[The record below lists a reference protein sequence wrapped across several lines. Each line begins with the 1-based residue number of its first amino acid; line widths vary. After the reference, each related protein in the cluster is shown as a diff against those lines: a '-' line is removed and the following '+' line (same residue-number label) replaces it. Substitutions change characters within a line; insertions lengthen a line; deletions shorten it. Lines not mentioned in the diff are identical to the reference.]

1 MEHITTGSA
10 SVMHTDSWVEAWKFA
25 TDAHQ
30 GQLVPG
36 SDRPYL
42 CHIGNVVIELL
53 AAHAASPIED
63 VNLAVVCAALHDC
76 VEDQGVSIDT
86 LREKFGATVA
96 AGVAA
101 LSKDASLEKRHAMAD
116 SLARI
121 RQQSHAIWCVKM
133 ADRIANLAPPPGHW
147 QSAKIETYREEGRMI
162 LDALREAHPVL
173 AARLEQKILRYPARA

>member
-96 AGVAA
+96 AGVAR
-101 LSKDASLEKRHAMAD
+101 LIRSSQRDSSKKSFVTRHA
-116 SLARI
+116 LKRFG
-121 RQQSHAIWCVKM
+121 RTRTRRTQ
-133 ADRIANLAPPPGHW
+133 RLRAPP
-147 QSAKIETYREEGRMI
+147 RC
-162 LDALREAHPVL
+162 L
-173 AARLEQKILRYPARA
+173 PAR